1 MLSTPP
7 AFNLSQNQTLQFK
20 SVQDSCF
27 RRNRNLKD
35 FLPTRYSLVNEPL
48 GHFGPPS
55 FRAARRRFMPP
66 FVLAV
71 NNFFSIPPNLFRRR
85 CFKLYSVLV
94 RTVETYAPLRSICQS
109 LFCFPKIFPSQQ
121 CKVIVQFVWARETYA
136 PLCPDCQSLIF
147 ALPKWFWCRKVKS
160 LFSFVW
166 AGGDLCASFRTPS
179 ITFLRPG
186 EICFACVSFQGQCRD
201 RNCTIGI

>member
-1 MLSTPP
+1 MNHSAFRPAVLSGGAKEVYAP
-7 AFNLSQNQTLQFK
+7 
-20 SVQDSCF
+20 F
-27 RRNRNLKD
+27 RSRCQQL
-35 FLPTRYSLVNEPL
+35 
-48 GHFGPPS
+48 
-55 FRAARRRFMPP
+55 
-66 FVLAV
+66 
-71 NNFFSIPPNLFRRR
+71 FSIPPNLFRRR

-147 ALPKWFWCRKVKS
+147 ALTKWFRCRKVKS

>member
-48 GHFGPPS
+48 GLSGPPP
-55 FRAARRRFMPP
+55 FRAARRRLMPP

-71 NNFFSIPPNLFRRR
+71 NNFFSIHQNSFRRR
-85 CFKLYSVLV
+85 CFELYAVFQERERLMLPFRNPVNFFLPV
-94 RTVETYAPLRSICQS
+94 RRIFFAALRLNPFPCRETGICLKGAQLSTDFLHFFQNIAATNHQNADLSARGAPLSV
-109 LFCFPKIFPSQQ
+109 FPPHEFYT
-121 CKVIVQFVWARETYA
+121 V
-136 PLCPDCQSLIF
+136 
-147 ALPKWFWCRKVKS
+147 
-160 LFSFVW
+160 
-166 AGGDLCASFRTPS
+166 S
-179 ITFLRPG
+179 IT
-186 EICFACVSFQGQCRD
+186 
-201 RNCTIGI
+201 